1 MPTTT
6 FRALLTPAAATVGA
20 LALSLSAAAGGD
32 CVPGWAPFVG
42 GTGPDS
48 GVAAGLAYHDDGTGS
63 SVYIGGSFTTIGGVA
78 APRIVKAVISDTAIE
93 YIPLGTGFS
102 TAECYSLASF
112 QGSLFAAGYFDLA
125 GGVAGT
131 AKLARWDGS
140 AWNSVGAQLEG
151 SLNQLW
157 GLTAWNS
164 AQGNNLYIAGNF
176 TNIGGSGAN
185 YFARFDGTSFHPV
198 GTAPIAGNV
207 PLIVFTSHVHDDG
220 SGPALYIGG
229 RFTSVDGV
237 PANRIA
243 RWNGTSWSA
252 VGSGMLGSGVTPS
265 VNTMVTFDDGTG
277 PALYAGGQTFTTAGG
292 VPANR
297 VAKWNGTSWSAVG
310 DGFANG
316 IVWKLAVYND
326 GTGDALYAFG
336 TFTASGATPI
346 NRMAKWNGTS
356 WEQWGGGANNT
367 VFNAL
372 PIAGA
377 PGSGDSLLVSGQFTA
392 IGTDTRIRVALHEGC
407 PEDNSG
413 SADLNDDG
421 SVNGIDL
428 AILLSAWGTSDP
440 TADINGDG
448 TVGGLDLTVLLGSWG

>member
-1 MPTTT
+1 MNTMT
-6 FRALLTPAAATVGA
+6 FRTRLAPLAA
-20 LALSLSAAAGGD
+20 LAALSVLSHAHAGDD
-32 CVPGWAPFVG
+32 CTPGWSPFVG

-48 GVAAGLAYHDDGTGS
+48 GVAAGLAYHNDGTGP

-78 APRIVKAVISDTAIE
+78 APRIVKAVIGQDSIE

-102 TAECYSLASF
+102 NAECYSLASF

-125 GGVAGT
+125 GDVAGT
-131 AKLARWDGS
+131 AKLARWDGT

-151 SLNQLW
+151 GLNQLW
-157 GLTAWNS
+157 GLTVWDS
-164 AQGNNLYIAGNF
+164 GQGPNLYVAGNY

-185 YFARFDGTSFHPV
+185 FFARFDGTSFHPV
-198 GTAPIAGNV
+198 GSAPIAGNV

-220 SGPALYIGG
+220 TGPALYIGG

-252 VGSGMLGSGVTPS
+252 VGTGMLGSGSTPS

-277 PALYAGGQTFTTAGG
+277 PALYAGGQTFTSAGG

-297 VAKWNGTSWSAVG
+297 VAKWDGTAWSAVG

-356 WEQWGGGANNT
+356 WEQWGGGASGT

-372 PIAGA
+372 PLAGA
-377 PGSGDSLLVSGQFTA
+377 PGAGDALLVSGQFTA
-392 IGTDTRIRVALHEGC
+392 IGTDARIRVALHDGC
-407 PEDNSG
+407 PSDDTTPGDING
-413 SADLNDDG
+413 DG
-421 SVNGIDL
+421 SVNGLDL
-428 AILLSAWGTSDP
+428 AALLSAWGTSDP
-440 TADINGDG
+440 NADINGDG
-448 TVGGLDLTVLLGSWG
+448 TVNGLDLTVLLGNWT